1 MLHFEVDA
9 AGLDQIIM
17 DLAATELQVKFAL
30 HRALVRTAATLRTL
44 AARRMKDEL
53 ALRVINLLRKRMK
66 SLKLRVSSG
75 DGFTLWFGLNDMPA
89 SWFKGTPKQSATGAS
104 MRGQDFPGA
113 FVAKSKFNGRKTVF
127 KRNGPGR
134 LHITE
139 QLLLIGDKAQIIIE
153 DEIFVQTE
161 DIFWKHFERDLR
173 ARVKYKL
180 GEA

>member
-1 MLHFEVDA
+1 
-9 AGLDQIIM
+9 
-17 DLAATELQVKFAL
+17 
-30 HRALVRTAATLRTL
+30 
-44 AARRMKDEL
+44 
-53 ALRVINLLRKRMK
+53 
-66 SLKLRVSSG
+66 
-75 DGFTLWFGLNDMPA
+75 
-89 SWFKGTPKQSATGAS
+89 
-104 MRGQDFPGA
+104 
-113 FVAKSKFNGRKTVF
+113 VAKSKFNGRKTVF